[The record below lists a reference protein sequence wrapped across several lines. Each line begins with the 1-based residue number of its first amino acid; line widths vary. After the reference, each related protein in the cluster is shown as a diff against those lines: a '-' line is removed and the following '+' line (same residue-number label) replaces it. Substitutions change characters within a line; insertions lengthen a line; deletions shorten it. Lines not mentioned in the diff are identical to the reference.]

1 MRNPTVLASV
11 ADRFIEMTYIP
22 LDRDSKTKGKSAID
36 VLGARIGKS
45 GGALS
50 QQLLVV
56 VFGSIMSGAPIIA
69 ILFYASILSW
79 VHAVNSLEPMFKKK
93 TDDALQKKQK

>member
-1 MRNPTVLASV
+1 
-11 ADRFIEMTYIP
+11 MTYIP

-36 VLGARIGKS
+36 VLGARLGKS

-56 VFGSIMSGAPIIA
+56 MFGSIMSGAPIIA
-69 ILFYASILSW
+69 VLFYIGILAW
-79 VHAVNSLEPMFKKK
+79 ITAVNSLEPMFHTKSEYLAKN
-93 TDDALQKKQK
+93 QQR